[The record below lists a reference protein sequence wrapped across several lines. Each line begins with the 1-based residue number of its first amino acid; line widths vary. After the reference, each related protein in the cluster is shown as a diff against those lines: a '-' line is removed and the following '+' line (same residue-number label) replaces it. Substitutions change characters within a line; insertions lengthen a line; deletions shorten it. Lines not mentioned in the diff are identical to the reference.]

1 MDQRGTQEGP
11 QVQPKMTL
19 EGLEQGEN
27 YYWEMAETVFHAP
40 RRKRRVF
47 ESYDSPFPIPASQE
61 DICGKDF
68 KIYQAE
74 VINNNVIVRN
84 PEDIEQLYSKGY
96 FGKGILSR
104 SRPEYNISDPL
115 LVAKWQDVKINM
127 PILSSKK
134 YQCHLEWAKS
144 LMQEQG
150 LDDCSVNKILEN
162 YTKPF
167 DLPFMKGEGEVAQND
182 DSYCRM
188 AAEMENVEDGMK
200 LSRDSAINNGDSAAS
215 NVKCHNTSVDCKKA
229 CLEGDSAYDDPSAN
243 YGSEELYTLNT
254 KAIVEVHCQK
264 HDDFIVHCGCK
275 AKDYINQVFHDF
287 AKGKEYAY
295 EYVLVQEEESKLCH
309 EDEAAN
315 DESNLIKREK
325 LVCRRN
331 PFRIFEYLQLSLEEA
346 FFLVYALGCLS
357 IYYNEEP
364 LTILKLW
371 EIFSE
376 VQPNFRTTYMAYHY
390 FRSKGWVPKVGL
402 KYGTDLLLYR
412 KGPPFYHASYS
423 VIAELVNDN
432 FVGSLRR
439 PLNWMS
445 LSGLNRTTMNVSKE
459 LMLCYLIRPCDMTE
473 KEMSSPDCLKRIKVQ
488 ELIVNRWV
496 SSRERSEQDEL

>member
-1 MDQRGTQEGP
+1 
-11 QVQPKMTL
+11 
-19 EGLEQGEN
+19 
-27 YYWEMAETVFHAP
+27 MAEAVFHAP
-40 RRKRRVF
+40 KRKRRVF
-47 ESYDSPFPIPASQE
+47 ESYDSPFPIPASLE

-68 KIYQAE
+68 KICQAE
-74 VINNNVIVRN
+74 IINNNVIVRN

-115 LVAKWQDVKINM
+115 LAAKWQDAKINM

-134 YQCHLEWAKS
+134 YQCHLEWAKC
-144 LMQEQG
+144 LMREQG
-150 LDDCSVNKILEN
+150 LDDCSINEIIEN
-162 YTKPF
+162 YAKPF
-167 DLPFMKGEGEVAQND
+167 NLPFVKGDGEVAQND
-182 DSYCRM
+182 DSYCRV
-188 AAEMENVEDGMK
+188 AAEMENVDDGMK
-200 LSRDSAINNGDSAAS
+200 LPRGSAVNNRDSAAPNID
-215 NVKCHNTSVDCKKA
+215 CHNKSPDGKKT
-229 CLEGDSAYDDPSAN
+229 CLESDSVYTDPLAKH
-243 YGSEELYTLNT
+243 GSEELYALDT
-254 KAIVEVHCQK
+254 KVKMHCQSQ
-264 HDDFIVHCGCK
+264 DNIIVRCGCK
-275 AKDYINQVFHDF
+275 AEEYANQVFCDLE
-287 AKGKEYAY
+287 KGKEDAY
-295 EYVLVQEEESKLCH
+295 EYILVQEEEIKLCP
-309 EDEAAN
+309 EDKAVN
-315 DESNLIKREK
+315 DQSDLIKREK

-371 EIFSE
+371 EVFSE

-432 FVGSLRR
+432 FEGSLHR

-459 LMLCYLIRPCDMTE
+459 LMLCYLIRSCDMTD
-473 KEMSSPDCLKRIKVQ
+473 KEMSSPECLKRIKVQ
-488 ELIVNRWV
+488 ELIVSRWV

>member
-1 MDQRGTQEGP
+1 
-11 QVQPKMTL
+11 
-19 EGLEQGEN
+19 
-27 YYWEMAETVFHAP
+27 MAEAVFHAP

-74 VINNNVIVRN
+74 IINNNVIVRN
-84 PEDIEQLYSKGY
+84 PEDLEQLYSKGY

-115 LVAKWQDVKINM
+115 LVAKWQDAKINM

-167 DLPFMKGEGEVAQND
+167 DLPFTKGEGEVAQNN

-188 AAEMENVEDGMK
+188 ASEMENVEDGMK
-200 LSRDSAINNGDSAAS
+200 LSRDSAINNGDSA
-215 NVKCHNTSVDCKKA
+215 CKNA
-229 CLEGDSAYDDPSAN
+229 CLDGDSAYNDPLAN
-243 YGSEELYTLNT
+243 NGFEELYTLDT
-254 KAIVEVHCQK
+254 KAIVKVHCQK

-275 AKDYINQVFHDF
+275 AEDYTNQVFHDLT
-287 AKGKEYAY
+287 KGKEYAY

-309 EDEAAN
+309 EDE
-315 DESNLIKREK
+315 LIKREK
-325 LVCRRN
+325 LICRRN

-371 EIFSE
+371 EVFSE
-376 VQPNFRTTYMAYHY
+376 VQPNFKTTYMAYHY

-423 VIAELVNDN
+423 VIAELVNDS

-488 ELIVNRWV
+488 V
-496 SSRERSEQDEL
+496 SCALNYFFIFAS